1 MSMLNYHGHTFGR
14 SHTLEVHKPQ
24 VALMCVSFDFY
35 HIKNYWEMLSKITHS
50 YIQQIFT
57 EYTQTSQ
64 AQYQMLET
72 VQWEKMWLL
81 FLWGLWSRKGDIIKK
96 QLEKVWEL
104 LWRLVRWHR
113 GKESACQCRRCKRCG
128 FDPLGQEG
136 YREWEMATC
145 TSILAW
151 KIPWTEE
158 PGGLWSMGSQR
169 VGHNLGTKQQHIL
182 Q

>member
-35 HIKNYWEMLSKITHS
+35 HVKNYWEMLSKIIHS

-81 FLWGLWSRKGDIIKK
+81 FLRGLRSRKGDISKK
-96 QLEKVWEL
+96 QLERVWEM
-104 LWRLVRWHR
+104 LWGLPGGIGVKNLPANAGDERDVGL
-113 GKESACQCRRCKRCG
+113 
-128 FDPLGQEG
+128 
-136 YREWEMATC
+136 
-145 TSILAW
+145 
-151 KIPWTEE
+151 IPWVRKVTWSGKWQHAPAFL
-158 PGGLWSMGSQR
+158 PGKFHGQR
-169 VGHNLGTKQQHIL
+169 SLVGYSPRDHKEWDTT
-182 Q
+182 